1 LDFFDKGYSIQQTN
15 KRFKLK
21 MAMKKPTKTDLEAGR
36 VFRCGNCDA
45 FCGGDITIITQ
56 SYVMGRPQYVRKTY
70 YCDKAC
76 AYKHSRDTLR
86 PGYEKNIK
94 LLKRSEADLKD
105 ILQVNIHDTDLKKKK
120 SKTLFQ
126 AIKMVRQYKK
136 TLTMLL
142 SGEST
147 LHIMQVEY
155 FKVSEAAMELAE
167 LVGEEEDPVFNKL
180 AKEFASLGFMS
191 EYEAQS
197 LAMCARS
204 MAVDHNNSLSLWFN

>member
-1 LDFFDKGYSIQQTN
+1 
-15 KRFKLK
+15 
-21 MAMKKPTKTDLEAGR
+21 MAMKKPTKSDLEARR

-45 FCGGDITIITQ
+45 LCTDEVEIIEDT
-56 SYVMGRPQYVRKTY
+56 YVMGRPQYVRKTY
-70 YCDKAC
+70 YCDEAC
-76 AYKHSRDTLR
+76 ACKHSRDTLR
-86 PGYEKNIK
+86 PGYEKNLK

-105 ILQVNIHDTDLKKKK
+105 ILQVNIHDTELKKKK

-180 AKEFASLGFMS
+180 AKKYPGMGSVTEILAQNVAMS
-191 EYEAQS
+191 S
-197 LAMCARS
+197 RG
-204 MAVDHNNSLSLWFN
+204 MAEDKHRELSIWFD